1 LTKYS
6 DLPPICKG
14 YLLNYHFWRQRY
26 TKRNSWLKSYLFAME
41 ARSNEERFWPSQV
54 KIGYIPTGIYRE
66 NQFQKDELKKFRL
79 MKKNH
84 IRNIAIISH
93 VDHGK
98 TTLLNAMLKQTGVFR
113 VNQAVEDRVMDSLD
127 LEKERGI
134 TIMAKNTA
142 IDYNGVKINI
152 VDTPGHAD
160 FGGEVERSLNMV
172 DGAILLVDA
181 SEGPLPQTRFVLKKA
196 LALHLPIILIINKID
211 RADARIEEVINDTY
225 DLFIDLGAGENQIE
239 FPILYTNAKIGVSH
253 KKRGD
258 DSTDLR
264 PLLQTII
271 EYIPAPRGN
280 DEDIPQFLVTNL
292 DYDPYV
298 GQIALGRLQSGK
310 LEMNSNYSLCTKEK
324 IVPGIKFTALYT
336 FYGLTKKA
344 VTSVESGDIIA
355 LSGVENV
362 SIGDTI
368 SSMTDPRPLPRLQV
382 DEPTVSMM
390 FYVNDSPFA
399 GTEGKYL
406 TSRHLLERLEK
417 EALRN
422 VAIKIKK
429 LDRTDAFEVCG
440 RGELQ
445 MAVLIETMRREGYE
459 LMVSRPQVIT
469 KEQKGKTLEPVERL
483 FLDIPEEF
491 VGKITEKLSVRKGR
505 MESLVNKGSGR
516 VSMEFLIP
524 SRGLI
529 GFRSQ
534 FLTDTK
540 GGGVMNSLLEDY
552 SPWFG
557 PIPQRMTG
565 ALVADRSGRV
575 TSYASFAMEDRG
587 EMIVEIGTEVYA
599 GMIVGERNRS
609 SDLNV
614 NIIKEKKLTNM
625 RASTSDTTIILRPP
639 RILSLD
645 QAIEFIAEDELVEIT
660 PKSVRLRKMELDAA
674 RRQQKSRKDD

>member
-1 LTKYS
+1 
-6 DLPPICKG
+6 
-14 YLLNYHFWRQRY
+14 
-26 TKRNSWLKSYLFAME
+26 ME
-41 ARSNEERFWPSQV
+41 ARLKEERLGPSQV
-54 KIGYIPTGIYRE
+54 KIGYIPAGIYRE

-429 LDRTDAFEVCG
+429 LDRTDACEVCG

-660 PKSVRLRKMELDAA
+660 PKSVRLRKMELDAT

>member
-1 LTKYS
+1 
-6 DLPPICKG
+6 
-14 YLLNYHFWRQRY
+14 
-26 TKRNSWLKSYLFAME
+26 
-41 ARSNEERFWPSQV
+41 
-54 KIGYIPTGIYRE
+54 
-66 NQFQKDELKKFRL
+66 
-79 MKKNH
+79 MKKDH
-84 IRNIAIISH
+84 LRNIAIIAH

-113 VNQAVEDRVMDSLD
+113 ANQAVEDRVMDSMD

-134 TIMAKNTA
+134 TITAKNTA
-142 IDYNGVKINI
+142 VDYNGVKINI

-172 DGAILLVDA
+172 DGAMLLVDA

-196 LALHLPIILIINKID
+196 LALHLPIILVINKID
-211 RADARIEEVINDTY
+211 RGDARIDEVINDTY
-225 DLFIDLGAGENQIE
+225 DLFIDLGAEEKQIE
-239 FPILYTNAKIGVSH
+239 FPILYTNSKIGVSH
-253 KKRGD
+253 KKMGD
-258 DSTDLR
+258 DSTDLQ

-271 EYIPAPRGN
+271 DYIPAPQGDDQAN
-280 DEDIPQFLVTNL
+280 TQFLVTNL
-292 DYDPYV
+292 DYDSYV
-298 GQIALGRLQSGK
+298 GQIAVGRLQQGR
-310 LEMNSNYSLCTKEK
+310 LEMNTLYSHCSKGK
-324 IVPGIKFTALYT
+324 IIPGVKLSALYT
-336 FYGLTKKA
+336 FYGLTKKP
-344 VTSVESGDIIA
+344 VTSTECGDIIA

-362 SIGDTI
+362 TIGDTI
-368 SSMTDPRPLPRLQV
+368 SSLADPQPLPRLQV

-390 FYVNDSPFA
+390 FYVNDGPFA
-399 GTEGKYL
+399 GNEGKYL

-422 VAIKIKK
+422 VAMKIKK
-429 LDRTDAFEVCG
+429 LERTDAFEVCG

-445 MAVLIETMRREGYE
+445 MAVLIETMRREGFE

-469 KEQKGKTLEPVERL
+469 KQQNGKTLEPLERL

-491 VGKITEKLSVRKGR
+491 VGKITEKLSIRKGR
-505 MESLVNKGSGR
+505 LESLVNKGSGR

-534 FLTDTK
+534 FLTETK

-552 SPWFG
+552 APWFG
-557 PIPQRMTG
+557 SIPQRMTG
-565 ALVADRSGRV
+565 VLVADRPGRI
-575 TSYASFAMEDRG
+575 TSYASFAMDDRG
-587 EMIVEIGTEVYA
+587 EMMVEVGTNVYA

-614 NIIKEKKLTNM
+614 NITKEKKLTNM
-625 RASTSDTTIILRPP
+625 RASTSDATIILRPP

-645 QAIEFIAEDELVEIT
+645 QAIEFIAQDELVEVT
-660 PKSVRLRKMELDAA
+660 PVGVRLRKMELDAT
-674 RRQQKSRKDD
+674 RRQQKSRKDE

>member
-1 LTKYS
+1 
-6 DLPPICKG
+6 
-14 YLLNYHFWRQRY
+14 
-26 TKRNSWLKSYLFAME
+26 ME
-41 ARSNEERFWPSQV
+41 ARSDEERLGPSPA
-54 KIGYIPTGIYRE
+54 KIGYIPAGIYRE

-142 IDYNGVKINI
+142 VDYNGVKINI

-196 LALHLPIILIINKID
+196 LALHLPIILVINKID
-211 RADARIEEVINDTY
+211 RSDARIDEVINDTY
-225 DLFIDLGAGENQIE
+225 DLFIDLGAEEKQIE

-253 KKRGD
+253 KIIGD
-258 DSTDLR
+258 ESADLR

-271 EYIPAPRGN
+271 EYIPAPKGN

-292 DYDPYV
+292 DYDSYV
-298 GQIALGRLQSGK
+298 GQIAVGRLQSGK

-344 VTSVESGDIIA
+344 ATSVESGDIIA

-399 GTEGKYL
+399 GTGGKYL

-491 VGKITEKLSVRKGR
+491 VGKITEKLSIRKGR

-552 SPWFG
+552 ALWFG

-565 ALVADRSGRV
+565 ALVSDRSGRV

-645 QAIEFIAEDELVEIT
+645 QAIEFIAEDELVEVT
-660 PKSVRLRKMELDAA
+660 PGSIRLRKMELDATK
-674 RRQQKSRKDD
+674 RQQKSRKDD